1 MQATHQ
7 FLNEILT
14 RWRASGGGIAGD
26 MRNNFYLSSPQIPQ
40 FNDPSNGHL
49 YPHIHIILND
59 TNCMFVVSCNSQLHG
74 TGSEIS
80 PNVTNPA
87 TGRLSTAQDFID
99 FFMLRLRQCPPAPA
113 PAPVFSGFGAAASAA
128 APATNPLSYMPR
140 AVAQRLQAQR
150 LQAQAAPMQAQAA
163 PMQAQSPIDD
173 SMNGGKRRMIKKT
186 KTQRRRCTR
195 RRSNGNK
202 SRRTKREANPIKT
215 AGRQLKQFSRFNACC
230 IA

>member
-1 MQATHQ
+1 MYNFNQLMQATHQ

-14 RWRASGGGIAGD
+14 GWRASGGRIEGD
-26 MRNNFYLSSPQIPQ
+26 MRNNFFLISPLIPQ
-40 FNDPSNGHL
+40 FIDPSNGYL

-59 TNCMFVVSCNSQLHG
+59 TNCMFVVSCDHRLHG

-87 TGRLSTAQDFID
+87 TGQLSTAQDFID

-113 PAPVFSGFGAAASAA
+113 PAPVFSGFGAAAPAA
-128 APATNPLSYMPR
+128 APATNPLAFRPR
-140 AVAQRLQAQR
+140 QVARPPPMQTQRFQAP
-150 LQAQAAPMQAQAA
+150 APMQT
-163 PMQAQSPIDD
+163 DD

-186 KTQRRRCTR
+186 KTQRRRRCAR

-202 SRRTKREANPIKT
+202 SRRTKRSKSN
-215 AGRQLKQFSRFNACC
+215 
-230 IA
+230 

>member
-1 MQATHQ
+1 
-7 FLNEILT
+7 
-14 RWRASGGGIAGD
+14 

-99 FFMLRLRQCPPAPA
+99 FFMLRLRQCPPAP
-113 PAPVFSGFGAAASAA
+113 